1 MRYTLG
7 IPVPDF
13 APPAGCVPRL
23 LVIDGD
29 TIDERI
35 AAVLAEQRWQ
45 EGRALI
51 QQALAA
57 MPVGWTP
64 IGEDA
69 DCVRCAFW
77 NHSEFLSYVG
87 AHNSSASKPVLWVTP
102 SFSKLWWQ
110 LAVVHVQLGRLDN
123 AMVCIDSG
131 IAAEADHPL
140 LWIERGYLQNRMGRP
155 AEALLSYRNAETVR
169 SWIPPAVL
177 ARALR
182 GQGSVCIELGCL
194 EDARTAYLRSLA
206 IEPENQQAAREIAY
220 IDRASEE
227 QKARA
232 RRVPWFVHCL
242 RNPPTDPL
250 TVQLR
255 TLVQD
260 LPPLPGTQVVGPENY
275 LKILKAFLDRGWAG
289 FEESFNQVVPPTRP
303 DYVQLK
309 RDLLREPI
317 FNPRMHVRMARLHE
331 GKATVEEI
339 MDEIE
344 TRRLPPEP
352 Q

>member
-1 MRYTLG
+1 ML
-7 IPVPDF
+7 
-13 APPAGCVPRL
+13 
-23 LVIDGD
+23 DGD

-35 AAVLAEQRWQ
+35 AAVLTEQRW
-45 EGRALI
+45 EEAGALI

-57 MPVGWTP
+57 VPAGWAPVS
-64 IGEDA
+64 EDSE
-69 DCVRCAFW
+69 CVRRAFW
-77 NHSEFLSYVG
+77 NHSEFLAYVG
-87 AHNSSASKPVLWVTP
+87 AHKSTAGKAVLWVTP

-110 LAVVHVQLGRLDN
+110 LGVVHVELGRLDN

-131 IAAEADHPL
+131 MAAEPDHPL
-140 LWIERGYLQNRMGRP
+140 LWIERAYLQNRMGRP
-155 AEALLSYRNAETVR
+155 DEALLSYRAAETVR
-169 SWIPPAVL
+169 RWMPPAVL

-182 GQGSVCIELGCL
+182 GQGSAYIELGFL

-206 IEPENQQAAREIAY
+206 IEPESELAAREIAY
-220 IDRASEE
+220 IERASEE

-250 TVQLR
+250 TLQLR
-255 TLVQD
+255 ILVQD
-260 LPPLPGTQVVGPENY
+260 LPPLPGTQVVGSENY

-289 FEESFNQVVPPTRP
+289 FEESFNQVVPRAQP
-303 DYVQLK
+303 DYVELK

-317 FNPRMHVRMARLHE
+317 FNPRMHARMARLHE

-344 TRRLPPEP
+344 NKSVPPEP